1 MHAIDRMLASCRPM
15 QLFRAFAAIVL
26 TVTASL
32 VPLAAPAV
40 AAEQSQSRLR
50 LTPEQRRD
58 MLERMTPQQR
68 EQWRNARSPE
78 DRQRTFQQLSP
89 EQRREM
95 WQQLSPEQRE
105 LMLRRLTPEQRQGI
119 RGQMSREERQAM
131 RERFIDQ
138 TPGAL
143 PRGEQWTPRHQ
154 LSPEE
159 RQRLRQ
165 QIEAQRDV
173 YRRGNSGN
181 KGASK

>member
-1 MHAIDRMLASCRPM
+1 MHAIVRMSADRPSM
-15 QLFRAFAAIVL
+15 QFFRAFAAGLFTLIVAL
-26 TVTASL
+26 GMPAAAS
-32 VPLAAPAV
+32 
-40 AAEQSQSRLR
+40 EQSRMR

-58 MLERMTPQQR
+58 MWERMTPQQR

-78 DRQRTFQQLSP
+78 ERQRTFQQLSP

-105 LMLRRLTPEQRQGI
+105 LMMRRLTPEQRQDM
-119 RGQMSREERQAM
+119 RGRMSREERQAM
-131 RERFIDQ
+131 RERFLDQ
-138 TPGAL
+138 HPGPQ

-173 YRRGNSGN
+173 YPRGNSGN
-181 KGASK
+181 KGANK